1 MAARVLDRET
11 MLDLFVNAVPLAII
25 LLFALV
31 GLVVA
36 PIGWG
41 SLFTEAV
48 ELGLLV
54 VPFVVLVVV
63 SYVAGR
69 AVALDEERVEQAER
83 AGAEPDREPTVT
95 KDIEDDDEQSPV
107 ERAGTSPEV
116 EGTASAPD
124 QEPPSDA
131 ERMETEREP

>member
-41 SLFTEAV
+41 PPFLEAV

-54 VPFVVLVVV
+54 VPFVVLVLV
-63 SYVAGR
+63 SVVAGL
-69 AVALDEERVEQAER
+69 AVARDEERVEQAER
-83 AGAEPDREPTVT
+83 AGAETDREPTVT
-95 KDIEDDDEQSPV
+95 KDIEDDEQSPI
-107 ERAGTSPEV
+107 ERAGTSPDV